1 MQKHLCRPG
10 KKVEVLSAFDP
21 AFSAQRKE
29 VPKAYVP
36 LRGYERIE
44 NRHYRNFYN
53 GKKVW
58 PAGHLLLPGLSRESP
73 GLLKGSFGKPNEAKA
88 PPGSPR
94 TSIYAIQ

>member
-36 LRGYERIE
+36 LRGYERI
-44 NRHYRNFYN
+44 
-53 GKKVW
+53 KD
-58 PAGHLLLPGLSRESP
+58 A
-73 GLLKGSFGKPNEAKA
+73 
-88 PPGSPR
+88 
-94 TSIYAIQ
+94 

>member
-36 LRGYERIE
+36 LRGHKRKKCFYQ
-44 NRHYRNFYN
+44 YRSRF
-53 GKKVW
+53 GLRATFFWPEPQKK
-58 PAGHLLLPGLSRESP
+58 AKGLPG
-73 GLLKGSFGKPNEAKA
+73 F
-88 PPGSPR
+88 PR
-94 TSIYAIQ
+94 TPGYWTVFF

>member
-58 PAGHLLLPGLSRESP
+58 PAGHLLLPGFGPAS
-73 GLLKGSFGKPNEAKA
+73 GFFYLLVF
-88 PPGSPR
+88 
-94 TSIYAIQ
+94 IL